1 MPGPFVRSTGFPAY
15 SAKAPGGYFEVKY
28 QQWYT
33 TAKGA
38 TRIPLPYT
46 MKYEILRVKIDPG
59 FTPSISWQQQNNWS
73 ASSSGLS
80 QGLDV
85 LAALEAMKR
94 MQRQITTASWGQNI
108 AEWRESA
115 QLIATAIAAMRRPVG
130 TITSIMRRYGIAYK
144 KGLSFEQMFKFMG
157 KGRVYYYKR
166 GHWKIVGF
174 AREVATDI
182 NNMLFSWDFGV
193 APLMDDV
200 RETIEAHFL
209 EEYDDVK
216 LTSSSRKKG
225 TINQSDFG
233 LGNPAIVKNGSFQ
246 VGTRYGCIARVS
258 NPALFKA
265 QSLGLLNVPQIA
277 LEVIPLSFV
286 VNWVWPIIDWVGTWS
301 AFAGLSISQWYRTD
315 YLHLSYT
322 QVETWRSMNG
332 ASTTRDFDHVRV
344 TRVTGTSSIPIP
356 PLPKAIDWN
365 KLDAEKLSSII
376 RLAAQRLLGATK
388 K

>member
-1 MPGPFVRSTGFPAY
+1 MPGPFVRYTGFPTY
-15 SAKAPGGYFEVKY
+15 EVRTPGGYFEVKY

-33 TAKGA
+33 TEKGA

-46 MKYEILRVKIDPG
+46 MKYESLRVKIDSG
-59 FTPSISWQQQNNWS
+59 FPASISWQQQNNWS
-73 ASSSGLS
+73 ADPSTLS
-80 QGLDV
+80 QGLNK

-108 AEWRESA
+108 AEWRQSA
-115 QLIATAIAAMRRPVG
+115 QLIATALNAMRRPVG
-130 TITSIMRRYGIAYK
+130 TIASIMRRYGMAYK
-144 KGLSFEQMFKFMG
+144 KGLSFEQMFRFMG

-182 NNMLFSWDFGV
+182 NNMLFAWDFGV

-200 RETIEAHFL
+200 RETIKAHFL
-209 EEYDDVK
+209 KENDNVK
-216 LTSSSRKKG
+216 LTSSSRKRG
-225 TINQSDFG
+225 TIGRSVKG
-233 LGNPAIVKNGSFQ
+233 LGDPAITENGSFQ

-265 QSLGLLNVPQIA
+265 QSLGLLNVPQIT

-315 YLHLSYT
+315 YLRLSYT
-322 QVETWRSMNG
+322 RVESWRYLRG
-332 ASTTRDFDHVRV
+332 ASTTRDFNHVHV
-344 TRVTGTSSIPIP
+344 TRVTGTGSVPIP

-365 KLDAEKLSSII
+365 KLNAEKLSSVI
-376 RLAAQRLLGATK
+376 RLAAQRLLRATK
-388 K
+388 